1 MNEFLQ
7 FFILFPFLGFIISLF
22 LPEAKEKTISWTAFG
37 TVFLQLIGITAF
49 IIWWLFEGAPD
60 LNLVE
65 LSVLKTA
72 HYEFFIDFYFDK
84 VSAVYLFIGALLT

>member
-22 LPEAKEKTISWTAFG
+22 LPEAKEKTISRIAFG
-37 TVFLQLIGITAF
+37 TVFLQLIGISAF
-49 IIWWLFEGAPD
+49 SIWWLFEGAPD

-72 HYEFFIDFYFDK
+72 HYEFLLISILIEFP
-84 VSAVYLFIGALLT
+84 LFICLSEHY